1 MNETSCAREKS
12 ELSEPAQLVRQLSL
26 SPPTLSEP
34 APASL
39 MRLCLATIAMLLAR
53 GLALVPAKSLPLRSC
68 ARSPAPRSQTTRMVV
83 G

>member
-1 MNETSCAREKS
+1 
-12 ELSEPAQLVRQLSL
+12 
-26 SPPTLSEP
+26 
-34 APASL
+34 